1 MSTLLRLLKTDRKLG
16 YILLYFFCVF
26 LLLSLH
32 IFYDSQFL
40 YSFLDI
46 ICMFLRVISH
56 VLKNKEIMRRVLGR
70 ISFAS
75 LAGTRLCSTKMF
87 TDSHEWM
94 VSKGDE
100 VTLGITNY
108 AQQNLGDVVY
118 VSLPQVGDAVVEKDV
133 IGEVESVKAT
143 SNVYTPVGG
152 TITAVNEKLKD
163 EPGLINKSAEDL
175 GWLVKLK
182 KDGEPKDVL
191 MSLKEYEK
199 YVE

>member
-1 MSTLLRLLKTDRKLG
+1 
-16 YILLYFFCVF
+16 
-26 LLLSLH
+26 
-32 IFYDSQFL
+32 
-40 YSFLDI
+40 
-46 ICMFLRVISH
+46 
-56 VLKNKEIMRRVLGR
+56 MRRVLGR
-70 ISFAS
+70 VSFSSFA
-75 LAGTRLCSTKMF
+75 LTRLCSTKMF

-94 VSKGDE
+94 VCKGE
-100 VTLGITNY
+100 ETIVGITNY

-143 SNVYTPVGG
+143 SNVYSPVAG
-152 TITAVNEKLKD
+152 TITAVNDKLKD

-175 GWLVKLK
+175 GWLVKVK
-182 KDGEPKDVL
+182 KDSEPKEKL